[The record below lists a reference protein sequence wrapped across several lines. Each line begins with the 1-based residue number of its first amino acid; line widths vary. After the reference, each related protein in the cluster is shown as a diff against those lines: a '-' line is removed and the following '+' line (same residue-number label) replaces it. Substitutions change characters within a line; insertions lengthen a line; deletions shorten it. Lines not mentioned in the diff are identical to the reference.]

1 MVHRIKHEIPDI
13 HPSAFVAHSAEVA
26 GKVSLAE
33 GASVWFSASV
43 RGDIAPIIVG
53 KYTNVQ
59 DGAILHCDVGHPTV
73 LGDGVTVGH
82 GAIVHSAIVG
92 DNTIIGMG
100 SIILGGAEI
109 GADSIVGAAAL
120 VTGGKKFPPRSLI
133 IGSPAKRV
141 RALTDEEVAANR
153 ENAAHYAELAK
164 SAGHD
169 YQDAETL

>member
-13 HPSAFVAHSAEVA
+13 HPSAFIAHSAEVA

-33 GASVWFSASV
+33 GTSVWFSASV

-53 KYTNVQ
+53 KNTNVQ
-59 DGAILHCDVGHPTV
+59 DGAILHCDAGVPTV
-73 LGDGVTVGH
+73 LGNGVTVGH

-92 DNTIIGMG
+92 DNTIVGMG
-100 SIILGGAEI
+100 AILLGGAEI

-120 VTGGKKFPPRSLI
+120 VTGDTKFPPRSLI
-133 IGSPAKRV
+133 YGNPAKRI
-141 RALTDEEVAANR
+141 RELTDAEVESNR
-153 ENAAHYAELAK
+153 KNAAHYVSLAAT
-164 SAGHD
+164 AGDD

>member
-33 GASVWFSASV
+33 GSSVWFSASV

-53 KYTNVQ
+53 KNTNVQ

-92 DNTIIGMG
+92 DNTVIGMG

-109 GADSIVGAAAL
+109 GPDSIVGAAAL

-133 IGSPAKRV
+133 IGSPAKRA

-164 SAGHD
+164 SAGDD